1 MMKNKN
7 LIQLVCSITFVLLAC
22 SCIKEDFDE
31 PPLKIPTVDFK
42 ANTTI
47 QQLKATYSGGLD
59 SIKDTIIIQG
69 VVISS
74 DEHGNIYK
82 SLFIQD
88 STGGIM
94 IALDRT
100 NLYTTFKIGQKVLVK
115 CKGLFLGNYGGTIQL
130 GYKDNNTIGRI
141 PNSMIDAHI
150 FRDGLPGNAP
160 QPKKVKINQLT
171 TNDICT
177 YIQLDSIRFQEV
189 GVEYASQMSSYTNLT
204 LLDSAG
210 NSIILRTSKYADFA
224 YQKTPPGMGSI
235 RGILT
240 IYGTTYQ
247 ILINSINDIFNWNT
261 SATFESI
268 IYSESFTTSQ
278 GNFTTYSVK
287 SNKNW
292 YWSSQYTCM
301 VINGYQADEASEDWL
316 ISPPINLTTYQS
328 AKFNFR
334 TWTKYTDPT
343 NSEPLT
349 IWISYDYDGISNPN
363 NFNWTKL
370 TATLPAQNS
379 TTWTSSGDINISSY
393 VGKIVYIG
401 FKYTSTSP
409 TSATQWEVDE
419 FKVIAK

>member
-1 MMKNKN
+1 MKNKLKN
-7 LIQLVCSITFVLLAC
+7 LFLCSLLSVVIS
-22 SCIKEDFDE
+22 SCIKEEYDE
-31 PPLKIPTVDFK
+31 PPVNIPTVNFK

-47 QQLKATYSGGLD
+47 QQLKAIYSGGLD
-59 SIKDTIIIQG
+59 LINDTIIIQG
-69 VVISS
+69 IVISS

-115 CKGLFLGNYGGTIQL
+115 CKGLYLGNYGGMIQI
-130 GYKDNNTIGRI
+130 GYKDNNSIGRI
-141 PNSMIDAHI
+141 PNSMIDNHI
-150 FRDGLPGNAP
+150 FRDGLPGSAP
-160 QPKKVKINQLT
+160 LPKKLKINQLT

-177 YIQLDSIRFQEV
+177 YIQIDSIRFQEV
-189 GVEYASQMSSYTNLT
+189 GVEFASQSSSYTNLT

-210 NSIILRTSKYADFA
+210 NSIILRNSKYADFA
-224 YQKTPPGMGSI
+224 YNKTPAGIGSI

-240 IYGTTYQ
+240 IYGSTFQ
-247 ILINSINDIFNWNT
+247 IIINNINDIFNWNPN
-261 SATFESI
+261 SSFESI
-268 IYSESFTTSQ
+268 IYYESFNFSQ
-278 GNFTTYSVK
+278 GDFITYSVK

-292 YWSSQYTCM
+292 TWSSQYQCM
-301 VINGYQADEASEDWL
+301 MINGYQADEASEDWL
-316 ISPPINLTTYQS
+316 ISPPINLTTYQT
-328 AKFNFR
+328 ARLNFR
-334 TWTKYTDPT
+334 TWTKYTDSQ

-349 IWISYDYDGISNPN
+349 IWISYDYDGTGNPN

-370 TATLPAQNS
+370 NATLPAQNS
-379 TTWTSSGDINISSY
+379 ATWTSSGDINISNY
-393 VGKIVYIG
+393 TGKVVYIG
-401 FKYTSTSP
+401 FKYTSSSP